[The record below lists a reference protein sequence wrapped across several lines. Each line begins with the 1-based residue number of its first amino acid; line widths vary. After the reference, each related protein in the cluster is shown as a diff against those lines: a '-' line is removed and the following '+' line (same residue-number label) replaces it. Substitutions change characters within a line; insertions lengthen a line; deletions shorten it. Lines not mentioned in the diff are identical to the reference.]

1 MTRTNDRSD
10 VIYDD
15 SIPDHEIITI
25 HGDVLIERMEELGL
39 STDYEDDWSDLLVR
53 MYRVPDGPERVFV
66 AHQIEGVLAQAM
78 KARGGG

>member
-53 MYRVPDGPERVFV
+53 MYRVRRSR
-66 AHQIEGVLAQAM
+66 
-78 KARGGG
+78 ARFRRTRSRARWRKP